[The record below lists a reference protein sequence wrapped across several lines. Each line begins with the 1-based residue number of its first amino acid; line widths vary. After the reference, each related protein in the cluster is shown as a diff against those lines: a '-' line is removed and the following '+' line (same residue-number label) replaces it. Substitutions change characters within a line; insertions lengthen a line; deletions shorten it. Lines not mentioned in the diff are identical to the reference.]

1 MDPFQI
7 VRMCTRNCRGT
18 REVRLPPKVPFPEYD
33 ALVTTVSP
41 SATPSSDALL
51 PTRTAPALWR
61 YVLDQGFAAP
71 AYLEENGDEW
81 REVSWQ
87 DAGERVEALAHAL
100 LAHGVGR
107 GDAVAVIARTRLEW
121 VLLDW
126 AVMRIGAVV
135 VGIYPTSTAKESAYI
150 LAHSESVLAFAEDD
164 AQREKLA
171 SVQAEAPALR
181 ELFRFDELPAL
192 EAEGRAH
199 AVAQPGALD
208 DAAREIQEEDVATL
222 IYTSGTTGPPKACML
237 THRNLVT
244 AALRVRTNLKDGGDV
259 VLLFLP
265 LAHTFGRLAH
275 QAAAYYG
282 STVAFVAD
290 PARIAEALG
299 VVRPTVLPAVP
310 RIYEKIHAGVLDQI
324 ESAGGA
330 KRSLGLWGIDVGA
343 RASRLQRA
351 GRPVPPLLALQQRI
365 ADRLVFA
372 KVRQKLGGR
381 LRIGVS
387 GAAPLGTDVLEFFHA
402 LGMLVVEGYGL
413 TETASSLSVNDPDAF
428 RFGTVGRA
436 IEGTEIKFESDGE
449 ILVRS
454 DTVFSGYY
462 KDPEAT
468 AAAFT
473 ADGWFRTGDVGEI
486 DAEGFL
492 KITDRKKDLIITAG
506 GKNIAPQNLENA
518 LKASRFVSQALVVGD
533 RRPYIVA
540 LITIDHAEVEASGRD
555 PRELVQG
562 IVDGVNRDR
571 VRVEQ
576 IKRFAILPR
585 DFTQEDG
592 EVTPTL
598 KVRRKIVHEHFA
610 ETIDE
615 LYR

>member
-1 MDPFQI
+1 MTTALPLGDAADGS
-7 VRMCTRNCRGT
+7 TCR
-18 REVRLPPKVPFPEYD
+18 RARLRRCGATSSISD
-33 ALVTTVSP
+33 LTT
-41 SATPSSDALL
+41 
-51 PTRTAPALWR
+51 
-61 YVLDQGFAAP
+61 P
-71 AYLEENGDEW
+71 AYLEEQGDGW

-87 DAGERVEALAHAL
+87 EAGERVEALAHAL

-126 AVMRIGAVV
+126 AVMSIGAVV
-135 VGIYPTSTAKESAYI
+135 VGIYPTSTAKECAYI
-150 LAHSESVLAFAEDD
+150 LGHSESVLAFAEDE

-171 SVQAEAPALR
+171 SVQGETPALR

-199 AVAQPGALD
+199 AAAHPGALD
-208 DAAREIQEEDVATL
+208 EAAREIQEDDLATL

-244 AALRVRTNLKDGGDV
+244 AALRVQTNLEDGSDV
-259 VLLFLP
+259 ILLFLP

-275 QAAAYYG
+275 QAAAYSG
-282 STVAFVAD
+282 STVAFVAE
-290 PARIAEALG
+290 ATRVGEALG
-299 VVRPTVLPAVP
+299 AVRPTILPAVP

-330 KRSLGLWGIDVGA
+330 KRSIGAGPSASAHGRAACDVPG
-343 RASRLQRA
+343 S
-351 GRPVPPLLALQQRI
+351 PVPALLALQERL
-365 ADRLVFA
+365 ADKLVFA
-372 KVRQKLGGR
+372 KVKQKLGGR
-381 LRIGVS
+381 LRVGVS
-387 GAAPLGTDVLEFFHA
+387 GAAPLGIDVLEFFHS
-402 LGMLVVEGYGL
+402 LGMLVIEGYGL
-413 TETASSLSVNDPDAF
+413 TETASSLSVNDPDDY
-428 RFGTVGRA
+428 RFGTVGHA
-436 IEGTEIKFESDGE
+436 VEGCEVRLDADGE

-454 DTVFSGYY
+454 DTIFSGYY

-473 ADGWFRTGDVGEI
+473 DDGWFRTGDVGEI
-486 DAEGFL
+486 DEDGFL

-533 RRPYIVA
+533 RRPYVTA
-540 LITIDHAEVEASGRD
+540 LITIDHAEVEATGRD
-555 PRELVQG
+555 PQELVQE
-562 IVDGVNRDR
+562 IVDDVNRDR

-598 KVRRKIVHEHFA
+598 KLRRKIVHEHFA
-610 ETIDE
+610 DEIEE
-615 LYR
+615 LYQ